1 MEATTEMSMDNAVE
15 ALLAQEPE
23 TAEVETT
30 DTETEEVEE
39 DEVEDT
45 EVEDSDDSDD
55 AEDADEDEDE
65 DEYEGDEGEADSDEQ
80 DDSVGSETYTVK
92 VDGVDVEATLQDL
105 IKSYSGQRY
114 INQGMQKASELKK
127 QAEQAYNGLIQQRA
141 QLDQYSQQVSQNG
154 LVPKPIAPTRALFT
168 DDPLGYLDA
177 DLKYKEDMGLYQAD
191 QNQLAHN
198 HKAMQEAQA
207 ETYQANLQYQQEEL
221 KRLIPDFADAKKAT
235 KLKDNLIKHG
245 GTLGFTEVELRSVV
259 DARTMRTLHESM
271 LWRQS
276 LEGKSD
282 VQAKLKKARPL
293 MKSGVKKTGESVKSV
308 EKKLMSKLKKS
319 GSINDAAALLFNS

>member
-1 MEATTEMSMDNAVE
+1 VEATTEMSMDNAVE

-39 DEVEDT
+39 AEVEDT
-45 EVEDSDDSDD
+45 EVEDSDDDD
-55 AEDADEDEDE
+55 ADDADDDDE

-154 LVPKPIAPTRALFT
+154 LVSKPIAPTRALFT
-168 DDPLGYLDA
+168 DDPLGYMDA
-177 DLKYKEDMGLYQAD
+177 NLKYSEDMELYQAD

-207 ETYQANLQYQQEEL
+207 ETYQANLQHQQEEL

-235 KLKDNLIKHG
+235 KLKNNLIKHG

>member
-1 MEATTEMSMDNAVE
+1 MEATTEISMDNAVE
-15 ALLAQEPE
+15 ALLAQESE

-30 DTETEEVEE
+30 DTETEEVED
-39 DEVEDT
+39 DEVEEA
-45 EVEDSDDSDD
+45 EVEDSDDDADD
-55 AEDADEDEDE
+55 ADDDE

-80 DDSVGSETYTVK
+80 DDSAGSETYTVK

-177 DLKYKEDMGLYQAD
+177 DLRYKEDMGLYQAD

-198 HKAMQEAQA
+198 HRAMQEAQA
-207 ETYQANLQYQQEEL
+207 ETNQANLQYQQEEL
-221 KRLIPDFADAKKAT
+221 KRLIPDFADAKKAK

-245 GTLGFTEVELRSVV
+245 GTRGFTEAELRSVV

-271 LWRQS
+271 LYQQS

-282 VQAKLKKARPL
+282 VQAKLKRARPL

-308 EKKLMSKLKKS
+308 EQKLMSKLKKS

>member
-1 MEATTEMSMDNAVE
+1 MEATTELSMENAVE
-15 ALLAQEPE
+15 ALMAQEPE

-55 AEDADEDEDE
+55 AEDADDDDE

-80 DDSVGSETYTVK
+80 DDSVNSETFIVK
-92 VDGVDVEATLQDL
+92 VDGEDVEVSLQDL
-105 IKSYSGQRY
+105 TKSYSGQRY
-114 INQGMQKASELKK
+114 IQNGMQKAAEQRK
-127 QAEQAYNGLIQQRA
+127 QAEQAYNSLNQQRA
-141 QLDQYSQQVSQNG
+141 QLDQYIQQVSQNG

-207 ETYQANLQYQQEEL
+207 ETNQANLQYQQEEL

>member
-45 EVEDSDDSDD
+45 EVEDSDDDD
-55 AEDADEDEDE
+55 ADDADDDDE
-65 DEYEGDEGEADSDEQ
+65 DEYEGDEDEGEADSDEQ

-154 LVPKPIAPTRALFT
+154 LVSKPIAPTRALFT
-168 DDPLGYLDA
+168 DDPLGYMDA
-177 DLKYKEDMGLYQAD
+177 NLKYSEDMVLYQAD
-191 QNQLAHN
+191 QDQLAHN
-198 HKAMQEAQA
+198 HKAMQAAQA
-207 ETYQANLQYQQEEL
+207 ATNQANLQNQQEEL

-235 KLKDNLIKHG
+235 KLKNNLIKHG

>member
-1 MEATTEMSMDNAVE
+1 MEATTEISMDNAVE

-30 DTETEEVEE
+30 DTETDEVEE
-39 DEVEDT
+39 AEVEDT
-45 EVEDSDDSDD
+45 EVEDSDDDD
-55 AEDADEDEDE
+55 ADDADADDE
-65 DEYEGDEGEADSDEQ
+65 DEYEGDEDEGEADSDEQ
-80 DDSVGSETYTVK
+80 DDSTDSETFTVK
-92 VDGVDVEATLQDL
+92 VDGEDVEATLQDL

-154 LVPKPIAPTRALFT
+154 LVSKPIAPTRALFT
-168 DDPLGYLDA
+168 DDPLGYMDA
-177 DLKYKEDMGLYQAD
+177 NLKYSEDMELYQTD
-191 QNQLAHN
+191 QDQLAHN
-198 HKAMQEAQA
+198 HKAMQAAQA
-207 ETYQANLQYQQEEL
+207 ATNQANLQNQQEEL

-235 KLKDNLIKHG
+235 KLKDSLIEHG
-245 GTLGFTEVELRSVV
+245 KRRNFTEAELSSVV
-259 DARTMRTLHESM
+259 DARTMHVLHESM

>member
-1 MEATTEMSMDNAVE
+1 
-15 ALLAQEPE
+15 
-23 TAEVETT
+23 
-30 DTETEEVEE
+30 
-39 DEVEDT
+39 
-45 EVEDSDDSDD
+45 
-55 AEDADEDEDE
+55 
-65 DEYEGDEGEADSDEQ
+65 
-80 DDSVGSETYTVK
+80 
-92 VDGVDVEATLQDL
+92 
-105 IKSYSGQRY
+105 
-114 INQGMQKASELKK
+114 
-127 QAEQAYNGLIQQRA
+127 
-141 QLDQYSQQVSQNG
+141 
-154 LVPKPIAPTRALFT
+154 
-168 DDPLGYLDA
+168 
-177 DLKYKEDMGLYQAD
+177 MGLYQAD

-207 ETYQANLQYQQEEL
+207 ETYQANLQHQQEEL

-235 KLKDNLIKHG
+235 KLKNNLIKHG

-276 LEGKSD
+276 LEGRSD

>member
-1 MEATTEMSMDNAVE
+1 MEATTEISMDNAVE
-15 ALLAQEPE
+15 ALLAQESE

-30 DTETEEVEE
+30 DTETEEVDD
-39 DEVEDT
+39 DEVEEA
-45 EVEDSDDSDD
+45 EVEDSDDDADD
-55 AEDADEDEDE
+55 ADDDE

-80 DDSVGSETYTVK
+80 DDSAGSETYTVK

-141 QLDQYSQQVSQNG
+141 QLDQYSQQLSQNG

-177 DLKYKEDMGLYQAD
+177 DLRYKEDMGLYQAD

-207 ETYQANLQYQQEEL
+207 ETNQANLQYQQEEL
-221 KRLIPDFADAKKAT
+221 KRLIPDFADAKKAK

-245 GTLGFTEVELRSVV
+245 GTRGFTEAELRSVV

-271 LWRQS
+271 LYQQS

-282 VQAKLKKARPL
+282 VQAKLKRARPL

-308 EKKLMSKLKKS
+308 EQKLMSKLKKS